1 MTLVQSLESALAGE
15 TLFAV
20 LIFGPLLAAVL
31 SVIAPSAAR
40 RAGLLAS
47 VVINAASAA
56 LILAVQTGPIEIALG
71 GWIEPL
77 GIVLFAD
84 GLSALMI
91 AMTAGIGLAVAIYA
105 DTLFAAAR
113 RGDPTSARAEAGRL
127 FWPIWL
133 ILASGMNA
141 LFLSRDVFN
150 MYVEFELISLAA
162 VALAA
167 MGGGVLALKAAL
179 GYLLAGLAGSLL
191 FLLGIDFLYA
201 AHGEVTL
208 AALTRGTPDG
218 NSLIAIAL
226 VVSGLLLKAAL
237 FPLHFWM
244 PAAHANAMSPASAIL
259 SALVVKAALYIVL
272 RIFNT
277 GNPALDAVG
286 IAIGAMGMAAILW
299 GSVQALRARRLKMV
313 VAYSTVAQIGLISMA
328 FALAGSA
335 GAEIAWRGAV
345 MLILAHAVAKAA
357 MFLSVGRMAE
367 IMGHDRLAGLNR
379 AGPAAAPALTAFA
392 IAAVSLIGLPPSA
405 GFIGK
410 WLLIEAGLT
419 SEAWLWL
426 SVLVLS
432 TALSAA
438 YLWRVVSRGLQ
449 AAASS
454 ASTERRWHTGDA
466 LALGL
471 AASAIAL
478 GLGAAGPLGLLE
490 SSRLVVAAVGAS

>member
-1 MTLVQSLESALAGE
+1 MTLLQTLPIGLTGE

-31 SVIAPSAAR
+31 AVIAPGAAR
-40 RAGLLAS
+40 GTGLLAS
-47 VVINAASAA
+47 GVIAAAA
-56 LILAVQTGPIEIALG
+56 VGLVLAVRTGPIEIALG

-91 AMTAGIGLAVAIYA
+91 ALTAGIGLVVAIYA
-105 DTLFAAAR
+105 DTLFTAAR
-113 RGDPTSARAEAGRL
+113 RGKPTSARVEAGRL

-133 ILASGMNA
+133 ILACGMNA

-208 AALTRGTPDG
+208 AALSRGTPDA

-259 SALVVKAALYIVL
+259 SALVVKAALYIVVRL
-272 RIFNT
+272 FGT

-286 IAIGAMGMAAILW
+286 LVIGAMGAAAIVW
-299 GSVQALRARRLKMV
+299 GSVQALRARRLKLV

-345 MLILAHAVAKAA
+345 MLILAHGVAKAA
-357 MFLSVGRMAE
+357 MFLAVGRMAE
-367 IMGHDRLAGLNR
+367 VMGHDRLAGLNR
-379 AGPAAAPALTAFA
+379 AGPAAAPALAAFA

-410 WLLIEAGLT
+410 WLLLEAGLT
-419 SEAWLWL
+419 SGAWLWL
-426 SVLVLS
+426 VVLVLS

-449 AAASS
+449 TAAFPAK
-454 ASTERRWHTGDA
+454 TTRRWHTGDA
-466 LALGL
+466 LAIGL
-471 AASAIAL
+471 AVSAIAL

-490 SSRLVVAAVGAS
+490 TGSLAIAAAGAS